1 MYGIC
6 TDLKTKQMAAAFDAL
21 ISVTGFKYLLSESH
35 DKFSYFD
42 RLKYSTVVQYLST
55 TTKHLK
61 KKKEQTSFEILL

>member
-21 ISVTGFKYLLSESH
+21 ISVTGFKYL
-35 DKFSYFD
+35 KFSYFD